1 MSEEISNKKKV
12 ALSARAIDKMK
23 AGKVD
28 KSDIGEYTG
37 LRFFYGKTGLKSFI
51 YHHRSPIDN
60 AIKKINLGNDSNR
73 GSWIAQEIR
82 DWIQLKIEP

>member
-12 ALSARAIDKMK
+12 ALTARAIDKMK

-28 KSDIGEYTG
+28 K
-37 LRFFYGKTGLKSFI
+37 
-51 YHHRSPIDN
+51 
-60 AIKKINLGNDSNR
+60 INLGNDSNR
-73 GSWIAQEIR
+73 VSWIAKEIR

>member
-37 LRFFYGKTGLKSFI
+37 LRFFLWEDRT
-51 YHHRSPIDN
+51 
-60 AIKKINLGNDSNR
+60 
-73 GSWIAQEIR
+73 
-82 DWIQLKIEP
+82 